1 MTSSQTPDRPTAAG
15 VFVVRDPAVCAAL
28 ERVLAPHRATAV
40 AAPESNDMAEV
51 LQERALRAETA
62 AAHAER
68 DLDATRQ
75 QLQDVVAELAAV
87 KDFREAKATAQR
99 DEKEF
104 TQLRR
109 QLEEARAEIAKLAAR
124 PDGRRPDG
132 RRPTVSALRL
142 KDQEAFAQ
150 LADRMDREALSQSKT
165 VAGVLRTAAKSVRD
179 EIAIVYGTPERK
191 AS

>member
-1 MTSSQTPDRPTAAG
+1 MTSSETPDRPTAAG

-124 PDGRRPDG
+124 PDGRRP
-132 RRPTVSALRL
+132 TVSALRL
-142 KDQEAFAQ
+142 KDQEAFAE

-179 EIAIVYGTPERK
+179 EIAIVYGHADRA